1 MLKYARGTEILTS
14 QPFVYIT
21 EKERRGR
28 ICDFCF
34 SGSENLR
41 RCSRCKILYFC
52 GKKCQAAAWPDH
64 KVECACLEKVSPVVP
79 ANPVRFFCRL
89 LIKLKVRLAAAW
101 PPFHC
106 KCRHSRSYKRHV
118 SCSTDRTGVWARA
131 FFRRPGCTRGRDQ
144 EGRQAGG
151 AVPEAMDDGRGVL
164 GRQVPASC
172 RNWPR
177 DLRKGKLRIFS
188 MVVNTYTITNYE
200 ECPVGTGLYIGPSI
214 LDHSCTPNA
223 HAVFDGSTLR
233 LRATADIECNS
244 VDGIRVSYIDLKELR
259 RTRIEELRERYYFS
273 CNCPRC
279 SADEAQEYLTEESP
293 SLTAKAK
300 ELLGE
305 FMRTEVHAREDL
317 VRLRGQAEALLSS
330 HELPATDAARSEA
343 LELLSKSC
351 LEMGDF
357 DAALPYYLA
366 KEETYRRCYGPFSP
380 VYGVLLFTIAKLYHH
395 KALLPEALQYFE
407 KASEVVTVSHGRNH
421 RLYRDLSEALCHC
434 KLELQAH
441 SNHAK

>member
-64 KVECACLEKVSPVVP
+64 KVECACLEKVSPEVP

-89 LIKLKVRLAAAW
+89 LIKLKDTSAAAQTE
-101 PPFHC
+101 PVF
-106 KCRHSRSYKRHV
+106 
-118 SCSTDRTGVWARA
+118 G
-131 FFRRPGCTRGRDQ
+131 RGRSFADLVAHVEEIKRDAKRVAQ
-144 EGRQAGG
+144 FQRLWMTAG
-151 AVPEAMDDGRGVL
+151 AFL
-164 GRQVPASC
+164 GDKYLPPAETG
-172 RNWPR
+172 
-177 DLRKGKLRIFS
+177 LEIFGK

-330 HELPATDAARSEA
+330 HELPATDAARSEV

>member
-64 KVECACLEKVSPVVP
+64 KVECACLEKVSPEVP

-89 LIKLKVRLAAAW
+89 LIKLKVRLAATR

-106 KCRHSRSYKRHV
+106 KCGHSRSYKRHI
-118 SCSTDRTGVWARA
+118 SCGADRTGVWART
-131 FFRRPGCTRGRDQ
+131 FLRRPGGTRGRDQ
-144 EGRQAGG
+144 EGCQAGG
-151 AVPEAMDDGRGVL
+151 AVPEAVDDSRGVL

-177 DLRKGKLRIFS
+177 DLWKGKLRIFA
-188 MVVNTYTITNYE
+188 I
-200 ECPVGTGLYIGPSI
+200 PVSSHCTSHFLDSPSI

-223 HAVFDGSTLR
+223 QAVFDGLTLR
-233 LRATADIECNS
+233 LRATADIECDS

-259 RTRIEELRERYYFS
+259 RTRMEELKERYYFS

-305 FMRTEVHAREDL
+305 FMRAEVHTRENL

-330 HELPATDAARSEA
+330 HELPATDAARTEA

-366 KEETYRRCYGPFSP
+366 KEETYRRCYGPYSP

-395 KALLPEALQYFE
+395 KALLPEALQFFE

-441 SNHAK
+441 GDHAK